1 MNSIQEKIK
10 IQKTDCYNLQS
21 LNNYSFLFII
31 ISIMNDILLLV
42 LLSCIIGL
50 TKNKMTE
57 ISSTV
62 WCQLFNN

>member
-1 MNSIQEKIK
+1 MNSIQAKIK

-21 LNNYSFLFII
+21 LNNDSFSFII
-31 ISIMNDILLLV
+31 MSIINDILLLV

-57 ISSTV
+57 IASTNWV
-62 WCQLFNN
+62 SVI